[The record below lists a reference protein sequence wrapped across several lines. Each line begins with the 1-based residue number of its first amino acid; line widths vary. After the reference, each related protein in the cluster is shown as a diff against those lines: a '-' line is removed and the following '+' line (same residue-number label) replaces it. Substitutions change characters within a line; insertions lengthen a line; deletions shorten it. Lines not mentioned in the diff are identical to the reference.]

1 VAVRRFIP
9 AFAIGILALELVSAV
24 SASTIGDTRRIA
36 ATGSLKAVPRPMPTN
51 LADFVADK
59 NAAIALGK
67 ALFWDAQVGG
77 DGRQACASCH
87 FQAGAD
93 VRTTNQL
100 NPGHNGGFDLAGPN
114 HTLTAADF
122 PFHQLSNPSDPNS
135 AVTRDFDDVGGSQ
148 GVHNATFNDIIP
160 GVARDNITPV
170 ADPNGFSVTGVNVR
184 RVTGRN
190 TPSVVN
196 AVFNVRN
203 FWDGRAN
210 NIFNGRNPFGL
221 ADAGAR
227 VLVMND
233 LGECVQTAV
242 ALDNASLASQAV
254 GPPNNGT
261 EMSANGRDWLKLG
274 KKMLSE
280 RPLDGQKVMSDDSV
294 LGAMAVAGG
303 TGLAAT
309 YTDMVKAAFAPKWWN
324 SDAVVD
330 AALNVIPGKSA
341 AAGSLSTS
349 EYTMME
355 ANFSLF
361 WGLAIDLYEATL
373 VSDDAPFDRFL
384 DGDRTAL
391 TRNQQDGFGTFQS
404 KCASCHQGTLLSS
417 ATFEAIGNQGLTGT
431 VQTATGSALADRGF
445 INIGVRP
452 TGDDIGQ
459 GGTTPFG
466 GPLSIARQTAAG
478 ARVAVDG
485 AFMMQSL
492 RNVELTGPYFHNG
505 SAATLQEVV
514 EFYTRG
520 GNFAA
525 ANAANLD
532 ARIGTIGKLQNK
544 PAEQMKI
551 VDFLTSLT
559 DERVRFDRAPFDHPE
574 LTLHNGSAT
583 GALGILAD
591 ITIAGQAQDADM
603 VLAATGAGGRA
614 TPVVSF
620 LGAATAMS
628 QVALTSG
635 EATLLSGRSAFALSQ
650 PSPNPVARRN
660 GTTITFSLPTSGNV
674 EMEVFDVSGRSV
686 KTLVNG
692 TLAAGQHTIQ
702 WNGVANS
709 GSRLPSGVYMT
720 RLKAGSNVAQTKL
733 ILVD

>member
-1 VAVRRFIP
+1 MRRFIP
-9 AFAIGILALELVSAV
+9 AFAIGILTLELVSVV

-36 ATGSLKAVPRPMPTN
+36 ATGSLKTVPRPMPTN
-51 LADFVADK
+51 LADFVVDK

-67 ALFWDAQVGG
+67 ALFWDAQTGG

-93 VRTTNQL
+93 VRTTNQM
-100 NPGHNGGFDLAGPN
+100 NPGHNATFDGGGPN
-114 HTLTAADF
+114 HTFTLADF
-122 PFHQLSNPSDPNS
+122 PFHQLSNPSDINS
-135 AVTRDFDDVGGSQ
+135 AVTRDIDDVGGSQ

-160 GVARDNITPV
+160 GVGRDNITPV
-170 ADPNGFSVTGVNVR
+170 ADPNGFSVQGVNVR

-227 VLVMND
+227 VLVMNN

-261 EMSANGRDWLKLG
+261 EMSASGRDWLKLG
-274 KKMLSE
+274 KKMLSL

-294 LGAMAVAGG
+294 LGAMAVSGG
-303 TGLAAT
+303 TGIAT
-309 YTDMVKAAFAPKWWN
+309 TYADMIRAAFAPKWWN

-330 AALNVIPGKSA
+330 ASLNVMPGVSA
-341 AAGSLSTS
+341 AAGGLSTS
-349 EYTMME
+349 EYSMME

-391 TRNQQDGFGTFQS
+391 TQNQQDGFGTFQS

-417 ATFEAIGNQGLTGT
+417 ATFEAIGNKGLTGT
-431 VQTATGSALADRGF
+431 TQTTAGAALADLGF
-445 INIGVRP
+445 IDIGVRP
-452 TGDDIGQ
+452 TGDDVGQ
-459 GGTTPFG
+459 GGTDPFG
-466 GPLSIARQTAAG
+466 NPLSIAARTATAG
-478 ARVAVDG
+478 QRVAASG

-505 SAATLQEVV
+505 SAATLQQVV

-520 GNFAA
+520 GNFGAD
-525 ANAANLD
+525 NVD
-532 ARIGTIGKLQNK
+532 SRISPIGKLQNK

-574 LTLHNGSAT
+574 LTLHNGSAA

-591 ITIAGQAQDADM
+591 LTIAGQAQDADM
-603 VLAATGAGGRA
+603 VLQATGAGGRA
-614 TPVVSF
+614 TPVQSF

-635 EATLLSGRSAFALSQ
+635 EATLVGGSSAFALSQ
-650 PSPNPVARRN
+650 PSPNPVARRT
-660 GTTITFSLPTSGNV
+660 GTTIRFSLPSAGNV
-674 EMEVFDVSGRSV
+674 ELEVFDVTGRSV

-733 ILVD
+733 IVVD